1 MAEAQSQPKTM
12 RIKISYRDETLSM
25 SHHTINVIGGITDG
39 QNGIWYTKDTTS
51 LPVEI
56 QITIPDY
63 IEKEFYIII
72 GVENKFNEQ
81 CTYRSER
88 QFFDIKRLSDE
99 VQEFSVDSNDR
110 VFLYS
115 SNFCASF
122 RAKSKPSTMVYSTA
136 SMIMINIKYSTKND
150 DIFSKRRF
158 RCNGFV

>member
-63 IEKEFYIII
+63 IEKEFYIIPI
-72 GVENKFNEQ
+72 DPKDNFSISNVSPMKFKNFQSTVMIEFFYIHRIFVLLSEPNPNRRQ
-81 CTYRSER
+81 WCTP
-88 QFFDIKRLSDE
+88 QP
-99 VQEFSVDSNDR
+99 Q
-110 VFLYS
+110 
-115 SNFCASF
+115 
-122 RAKSKPSTMVYSTA
+122 
-136 SMIMINIKYSTKND
+136 
-150 DIFSKRRF
+150 
-158 RCNGFV
+158 